1 MEIRYVAWDLGP
13 AEQGGVSTS
22 KTSVLSGY
30 GLVTETVLGTLCA
43 NNKEE
48 SCYLAILH
56 VTQ

>member
-43 NNKEE
+43 NNKQE
-48 SCYLAILH
+48 SCYLA
-56 VTQ
+56 VVV